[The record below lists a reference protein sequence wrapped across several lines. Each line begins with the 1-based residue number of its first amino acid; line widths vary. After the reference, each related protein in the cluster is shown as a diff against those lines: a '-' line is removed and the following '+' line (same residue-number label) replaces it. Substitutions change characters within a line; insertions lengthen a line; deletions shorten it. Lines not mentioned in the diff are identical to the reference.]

1 MILCIDGYNF
11 LHRARS
17 GFNKGDYAI
26 CFNFFRNLRALVEQF
41 KPNRVYF
48 ITEGR
53 PVSRLESFPEYKA
66 QRRVPITDPKK
77 QADMDSFLRQKELI
91 FKLLESFP
99 ISVMRHPE
107 HEADDVIYNLIRR
120 SSTAVPW
127 VVASNDT
134 DFIQLL
140 NEFDHVKLYNPMTKQ
155 FVDKPDYDY
164 VNFKSLKGDGS
175 DNIPGIPGVGAVTA
189 TELARD
195 SEKFHAYMKANP
207 GAEDIWARNFDLI
220 KFFEFSDHDQGQVT
234 SSSPTVSKHECI
246 ETIRSQFDWWKFQS
260 ILKEPSWSKYV
271 ATFDYLFGGDTSSR

>member
-1 MILCIDGYNF
+1 MRQPLILAIDGYNF
-11 LHRARS
+11 LHRSRS
-17 GFNKGDYAI
+17 GFTKGEYAI
-26 CFNFFRNLRALVEQF
+26 CFNFFRGLKALVEQF
-41 KPNRVYF
+41 QPTRVVF
-48 ITEGR
+48 VTEGR

-77 QADMDSFLRQKELI
+77 QVEMDSFLRQKELI

-140 NEFDHVKLYNPMTKQ
+140 NEFDHVKLYNPMTKE
-155 FVDKPDYDY
+155 FVIKPDYDY
-164 VNFKSLKGDGS
+164 VSFKSFKGDGS
-175 DNIPGIPGVGAVTA
+175 DNIPGIPGVGPQTA
-189 TELARD
+189 LTLVRGTSETRQKFFD
-195 SEKFHAYMKANP
+195 SSPN
-207 GAEDIWARNFDLI
+207 AEDIWAKNYDLI
-220 KFFEFSDHDQGQVT
+220 KFFEFNDHEQGQIT
-234 SSSPTVSKHECI
+234 SASPSLPKHECI
-246 ETIRSQFDWWKFQS
+246 EAIRSQFDWWKFQS

-271 ATFDYLFGGDTSSR
+271 ATFDPLFGE